1 MRNQLKEEI
10 MINDRE
16 KRMEK
21 RRKEYEEDKII
32 YAAIGTL
39 IKIGVIVWI
48 SSSVIITVISEYL
61 EK

>member
-1 MRNQLKEEI
+1 

-16 KRMEK
+16 KRMER
-21 RRKEYEEDKII
+21 RRKEYQEDKIV

-48 SSSVIITVISEYL
+48 ASSVIITVISEYL